1 MTLRLSFR
9 KKVVVAIVLTVGGMV
24 ALGTVAAPALSQLAA
39 GVSRAGGLTRAT
51 NRVTAIQIE
60 TLDLMDAAR
69 RLQADRADA
78 FLERVRAFDSKGRSA
93 LEEAEAAASD
103 PQVRKALG
111 RVAEVFHEYTAGLE
125 QWVALRKELGFTG
138 SDGLRAEAGRAG
150 EAAVKALSWMSVL
163 KNPLLEA
170 RDALKEFF
178 LNGDER
184 FAAQFRE
191 KIAAVR
197 QKMKDLGMENT
208 KGPDGKPLGATLAAY
223 EKAALAAVD
232 LSLEATKREQDLLAA
247 LDRLNGAARQ
257 ARSVAESV
265 VEAAQD
271 ELLGMSRRT
280 VAILAAGGT
289 ALAVVLVALQAW
301 IGVTTVRRLNRTAD
315 LLKDM
320 ALGDGDLTKKLPQR
334 FVVCSDIMNCS
345 DSECPSYGIADPCWS
360 QVGSLQLGTDT
371 YRCTQLNDGTVSD
384 CESCPVYQTTRSHE
398 VDEFDRMSHWFNL
411 FVDRVRHVVRRAAE
425 ASQALAQVADQ
436 VSSTTAQ
443 IATSNEQVSSQSQ
456 AVATAGEEMSAT
468 VQTVAMNTAEVNEA
482 AEGARR
488 TATEGAGVV
497 SRAVEAMLE
506 IAHVV
511 EQAAATVKTLGNRT
525 DEIGSVIQVIEDIA
539 DQTNLLALNA
549 AIEAAR
555 AGEHGRG
562 FAVVADEVRKL
573 AEKTVKA
580 TREIGETIDAIQA
593 ESRNAVRA
601 MDEGLESVAQGR
613 ELGEQAGEAIRKIE
627 DEIGRAASQ
636 TEQIAAATEQLSA
649 TIQEVA
655 TNIEEIARG
664 VAQNSQAT
672 TALAETADSLAA
684 QARELQKITGSFRT

>member
-1 MTLRLSFR
+1 MTFRLSFR

-24 ALGTVAAPALSQLAA
+24 ALGTVVAPALSRLAG
-39 GVSRAGGLTRAT
+39 GVARAGGLTRAT

-69 RLQADRADA
+69 RLQAKQADA
-78 FLERVRAFDSKGRSA
+78 FLERVKAFDSKGRSA
-93 LEEAEAAASD
+93 LEEANAAAPD
-103 PQVRKALG
+103 PQVQKALA

-125 QWVALRKELGFTG
+125 KWVALRKKLGF
-138 SDGLRAEAGRAG
+138 SRADGLRAEAGRAG
-150 EAAVKALSWMSVL
+150 EEAVKALSWMSVL

-178 LNGDER
+178 LNGDPQ
-184 FAAQFRE
+184 FAVLFQE

-197 QKMKDLGMENT
+197 QKMKDLGMEDT
-208 KGPDGKPLGATLAAY
+208 KGPGGKPLGAILAAY
-223 EKAALAAVD
+223 EEAAMAAVD
-232 LSLEATKREQDLLAA
+232 VSLEAAKQERALLTA

-265 VEAAQD
+265 VEEAQGA
-271 ELLGMSRRT
+271 LLAMSRRT

-320 ALGDGDLTKKLPQR
+320 ALGEGDLTKKLPQR
-334 FVVCSDIMNCS
+334 FMVCSDIMNCS
-345 DSECPSYGIADPCWS
+345 DTECPSHGIADPCWS

-384 CESCPVYQTTRSHE
+384 CESCPVYKATRSQE

-425 ASQALAQVADQ
+425 ASEALAQVADQ
-436 VSSTTAQ
+436 VSSATAQ
-443 IATSNEQVSSQSQ
+443 IATSNEEVSSQSQ

-468 VQTVAMNTAEVNEA
+468 VQTVAMNTAQVNEA

-601 MDEGLESVAQGR
+601 MDEGLHSVAQGR
-613 ELGEQAGEAIRKIE
+613 ELGEEAGEAIRKIE
-627 DEIGRAASQ
+627 EEIGRAASQ

-672 TALAETADSLAA
+672 AELAETADSLAA
-684 QARELQKITGSFRT
+684 QARELQKLTGSFQT